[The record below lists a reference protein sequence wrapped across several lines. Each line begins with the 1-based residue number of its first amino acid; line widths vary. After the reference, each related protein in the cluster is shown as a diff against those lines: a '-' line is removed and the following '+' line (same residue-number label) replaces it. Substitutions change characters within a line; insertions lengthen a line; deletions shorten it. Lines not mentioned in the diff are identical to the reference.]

1 MVVPVTPTS
10 VTPSRHVP
18 SEAARHEIA
27 RTTWYDF
34 AALLLFFV
42 GLFNAIHGIAAIGG
56 SRYVADG
63 RVLFADLRTWGIF
76 FLCWG
81 ILQMVA
87 AFAVYRGA
95 RWAVIVAIVT
105 AFINA
110 IAQLSASSTNP
121 VWSVTLVVFD
131 VLIMYGLI
139 VQARRPFEP
148 LEA

>member
-1 MVVPVTPTS
+1 MVSPVTPTS

-18 SEAARHEIA
+18 SESVRHEIA

-34 AALLLFFV
+34 AALLLFLV
-42 GLFNAIHGIAAIGG
+42 GLFNAIDGVAAISG

-63 RVLFADLRTWGIF
+63 RVLFSDLRTWGIF

-95 RWAVIVAIVT
+95 RWAVVLAIVT
-105 AFINA
+105 AFVNA
-110 IAQLSASSTNP
+110 ITQLAASRTYP
-121 VWSVTLVVFD
+121 VWSITLVVFD

-139 VQARRPFEP
+139 VQARQPRVVVET
-148 LEA
+148 

>member
-1 MVVPVTPTS
+1 MVSPVTPTS

-34 AALLLFFV
+34 AALLLFLV
-42 GLFNAIHGIAAIGG
+42 GFFNAIDGVAAISG

-63 RVLFADLRTWGIF
+63 RVLFSDLRTWGIF

-95 RWAVIVAIVT
+95 RWAVVLAVIT
-105 AFINA
+105 AFVNA
-110 IAQLSASSTNP
+110 ITQLAASRTYP
-121 VWSVTLVVFD
+121 VWSITLVVLD

-139 VQARRPFEP
+139 VQARRPLEP
-148 LEA
+148 LET

>member
-1 MVVPVTPTS
+1 M
-10 VTPSRHVP
+10 TPSRY
-18 SEAARHEIA
+18 ARPESVQHEIE

-42 GLFNAIHGIAAIGG
+42 GLFNAIDGIAAIGG

-63 RVLFADLRTWGIF
+63 RVLFSDLRTWGIF

-81 ILQMVA
+81 ILQMIA

-110 IAQLSASSTNP
+110 IAQLAASSTNP
-121 VWSVTLVVFD
+121 IWSVTLVVFD

-139 VQARRPFEP
+139 VQARRPVEP